1 MLPSDDHGSYAVID
15 LVAHLYRGG
24 ADDRRALAGIWNRYS
39 EATESE
45 RKSKGFELVRMHHAT
60 LTRMF
65 RDGACARARDGSG
78 RFGRGVGWREPAS
91 ERASARERKRERLTR
106 LRFLDAIAIVVHR
119 SGWGILGY
127 R

>member
-24 ADDRRALAGIWNRYS
+24 AEDRRVLAGIWNRYS

-65 RDGACARARDGSG
+65 RDGACARACVR
-78 RFGRGVGWREPAS
+78 VGWIWSRRCLSEPNAN
-91 ERASARERKRERLTR
+91 AQTNERKGERLT
-106 LRFLDAIAIVVHR
+106 
-119 SGWGILGY
+119 
-127 R
+127 

>member
-1 MLPSDDHGSYAVID
+1 MVPSDDHGSYAVID

-24 ADDRRALAGIWNRYS
+24 AEDRRALAGIWNRYS

-65 RDGACARARDGSG
+65 RDGACARARGMDSVVVLFE
-78 RFGRGVGWREPAS
+78 RTEQRE
-91 ERASARERKRERLTR
+91 SADERKGERLT
-106 LRFLDAIAIVVHR
+106 
-119 SGWGILGY
+119 
-127 R
+127 

>member
-24 ADDRRALAGIWNRYS
+24 AEDRRALAGIWNRYS

-65 RDGACARARDGSG
+65 RDGACVR
-78 RFGRGVGWREPAS
+78 VGWIRSRCCLSEPNAK
-91 ERASARERKRERLTR
+91 ARTNDKAK
-106 LRFLDAIAIVVHR
+106 D
-119 SGWGILGY
+119 
-127 R
+127 

>member
-24 ADDRRALAGIWNRYS
+24 AEDRRVLAGIWNRYS

-65 RDGACARARDGSG
+65 RDGACVRACVRACGMDLVAALFE
-78 RFGRGVGWREPAS
+78 RTER
-91 ERASARERKRERLTR
+91 ERANERTKRRKTDLT
-106 LRFLDAIAIVVHR
+106 ATVAHR
-119 SGWGILGY
+119 SRRGILGY
-127 R
+127 G

>member
-1 MLPSDDHGSYAVID
+1 MVPSDDHGSYAVID

-24 ADDRRALAGIWNRYS
+24 AEDRRALAGIWNRYS

-65 RDGACARARDGSG
+65 RDGACARARGMDSVAVLFE
-78 RFGRGVGWREPAS
+78 RTERRE
-91 ERASARERKRERLTR
+91 SADERKGERLT
-106 LRFLDAIAIVVHR
+106 
-119 SGWGILGY
+119 
-127 R
+127 

>member
-24 ADDRRALAGIWNRYS
+24 AEDRRALAGIWNRYS
-39 EATESE
+39 KATESE

-65 RDGACARARDGSG
+65 RDGACVRACVRACGMDSVAVLFE
-78 RFGRGVGWREPAS
+78 RTERE
-91 ERASARERKRERLTR
+91 SANELEGERLT
-106 LRFLDAIAIVVHR
+106 
-119 SGWGILGY
+119 
-127 R
+127 

>member
-1 MLPSDDHGSYAVID
+1 MPTLTLTLTLTKTATATAIRRRRNERTRGNDGGRPRAAMLPSDDHGSYAVID

-78 RFGRGVGWREPAS
+78 RFGRGVG
-91 ERASARERKRERLTR
+91 
-106 LRFLDAIAIVVHR
+106 
-119 SGWGILGY
+119 
-127 R
+127 